1 MLDFLKPSL
10 FIHEM
15 KTVSTTFSYHL
26 KDDILKTPLAVDGY
40 GALKCVQYVLD
51 MFEMH
56 KELNELKALGKEMS
70 VMEKDR
76 LIFGQIA
83 DILETFDLDVG
94 ERALTYGEMLAALDC
109 EHQLM
114 AAIKVGGETH
124 CVIVLDVDLE
134 EKSVM
139 VYAPSQGEVPVV
151 MPFDDFADA
160 WIECGNRMFDINNQS
175 IS

>member
-1 MLDFLKPSL
+1 
-10 FIHEM
+10 M
-15 KTVSTTFSYHL
+15 KTVSTTLRFESL
-26 KDDILKTPLAVDGY
+26 AQPPKLPVAVDGY

-51 MFEMH
+51 MFEIH

-83 DILETFDLDVG
+83 DILETFELDVG
-94 ERALTYGEMLAALDC
+94 ERALTYGEMQEALDS

-114 AAIKVGGETH
+114 AAIKVGGETC
-124 CVIVLDVDLE
+124 CVVVLDVDLE

-139 VYAPSQGEVPVV
+139 VYDPSQGEVPVV
-151 MPFDDFADA
+151 MSFEDFADA
-160 WIECGNRMFDINNQS
+160 WAKSGNQIFDINNQS
-175 IS
+175 INFTYDC